1 MKQITVT
8 IDTDGSCQIDGANFV
23 GTECERFIKEVET
36 TLGVRERVQ
45 YKPEF
50 RTRQVNRQMLGN

>member
-8 IDTDGSCQIDGANFV
+8 IDTDGSCQIDGSNFV

-36 TLGVRERVQ
+36 TLGTREQAR

-50 RTRQVNRQMLGN
+50 RTRQVNKQTLGR